1 MATRFFVKM
10 QKRTLEALVKFKVH
24 LIRHRRQSNL
34 SSNPTE
40 MSTETPNSL
49 NINKVN
55 PLSSPFPQFKIFR
68 GNLQLPLTFY
78 ATTIDGERSTL

>member
-1 MATRFFVKM
+1 MATLFFVKM

-55 PLSSPFPQFKIFR
+55 LSPPLFPNSRFFGKICNFR
-68 GNLQLPLTFY
+68 
-78 ATTIDGERSTL
+78 